1 MLEPIGK
8 HIRLVDERNR
18 RASNPPLL
26 GVSIEKMFM
35 PSVANTIGSNMA
47 NYKVVKKGQFA
58 CSLMQVRRDKKMP
71 VALLRD
77 YEEAI
82 VSPAYPVF
90 EIIDEDQLLPEY
102 LMMWM
107 LRPEFDREAC
117 FYAVGGVRGSLEWD
131 DLCNIRLPVPTIEK
145 QREIV
150 KEYKTVVNRI
160 RLNERLNEK
169 LEEAAQAIYKQ
180 WFVEFEFP
188 MTTGYAES
196 IGKPE
201 LAGQPYKS
209 SGGEMKYNEVLE
221 QDIPKE
227 WRDYA
232 LGELCRQ
239 VCVGFVGSCYESY
252 CDPESGVPMLRTT
265 DLTESGMSYRGLRY
279 VTPEFHARYKKSQL
293 HKADILVARHGSNG
307 MPVIFDRNFEANCL
321 NTIIVKPNED
331 RMGSKLLHEFLRS
344 AGAVGQI
351 RTSLGGSVQEVLNTK
366 KLLGLRLAYP
376 ETSDLNA
383 SIAHFLM
390 PLQSAMEVIRRELEG
405 LGSMRDLIMSRL
417 AVGTE

>member
-131 DLCNIRLPVPTIEK
+131 DLCNIRLPVPSIEK

-150 KEYKTVVNRI
+150 KEYQTVVDRM

-201 LAGQPYKS
+201 LAGQPYSS
-209 SGGEMKYNEVLE
+209 SGGELEYNEVLE
-221 QDIPKE
+221 QEIPKG
-227 WRDYA
+227 WDDGSVSA
-232 LGELCRQ
+232 LSKTVVCGKTPPTAEADNFGEDVSFITIPDMHGKVYVDRTARMLSRKGADTQ
-239 VCVGFVGSCYESY
+239 ANKTLPTNAVCVSCIASPGIVVLTSQPSQTNQQINSVICRTDVSCFFAYFTLLDLGRKIREWGIKGSVGANMNKSEFSSMAILNPPADAQAGFHRVVE
-252 CDPESGVPMLRTT
+252 PLFHKMLTT
-265 DLTESGMSYRGLRY
+265 QRQQHMTEDFKVLLN
-279 VTPEFHARYKKSQL
+279 ARM
-293 HKADILVARHGSNG
+293 AVAR
-307 MPVIFDRNFEANCL
+307 
-321 NTIIVKPNED
+321 
-331 RMGSKLLHEFLRS
+331 
-344 AGAVGQI
+344 
-351 RTSLGGSVQEVLNTK
+351 
-366 KLLGLRLAYP
+366 
-376 ETSDLNA
+376 
-383 SIAHFLM
+383 
-390 PLQSAMEVIRRELEG
+390 
-405 LGSMRDLIMSRL
+405 
-417 AVGTE
+417 

>member
-8 HIRLVDERNR
+8 HIRLVDERNG

-26 GVSIEKMFM
+26 GVSIEKVFM

-47 NYKVVKKGQFA
+47 NYKVVRRGQFA

-77 YEEAI
+77 HEEAI

-131 DLCNIRLPVPTIEK
+131 DLCSMQLPVPSIEK

-150 KEYKTVVNRI
+150 KEYQTVVDRI

-169 LEEAAQAIYKQ
+169 LEDAAQAIYKQ

-188 MTTGYAES
+188 MTVEYAES

-209 SGGEMKYNEVLE
+209 SSGEMEYNEALE
-221 QDIPKE
+221 QEIPAIWTGCCVEDFCIEMKSGGTPHRGTTE
-227 WRDYA
+227 YWNTKDVPW
-232 LGELCRQ
+232 LKTGE
-239 VCVGFVGSCYESY
+239 VCNRAVVEADEYISQE
-252 CDPESGVPMLRTT
+252 
-265 DLTESGMSYRGLRY
+265 GMENSS
-279 VTPEFHARYKKSQL
+279 A
-293 HKADILVARHGSNG
+293 
-307 MPVIFDRNFEANCL
+307 
-321 NTIIVKPNED
+321 
-331 RMGSKLLHEFLRS
+331 KLLPVNTVLMAMYGDGKTKGQVGYLRFESTTNQACCAMICGDESRS
-344 AGAVGQI
+344 AFLFYHLPFNRDENVSCAIGGAQENLSKALISALPLVCPDRHTMGAHPFVYFMKRSEGHI
-351 RTSLGGSVQEVLNTK
+351 RETLLLERLGG
-366 KLLGLRLAYP
+366 LLLSRM
-376 ETSDLNA
+376 
-383 SIAHFLM
+383 AH
-390 PLQSAMEVIRRELEG
+390 QDA
-405 LGSMRDLIMSRL
+405 
-417 AVGTE
+417 A

>member
-26 GVSIEKMFM
+26 GVSIEKVFM

-47 NYKVVKKGQFA
+47 NYKVVRKGQFA

-90 EIIDEDQLLPEY
+90 EIIDEDQLLPAY

-117 FYAVGGVRGSLEWD
+117 FYAVGGVRGSLEWV
-131 DLCNIRLPVPTIEK
+131 DLCNMRLPVPSIEK

-150 KEYKTVVNRI
+150 KEYQTVVDRI

-188 MTTGYAES
+188 MTAEYAES

-201 LAGQPYKS
+201 LEGQPYKS
-209 SGGEMKYNEVLE
+209 SGGEMEYNEVLE
-221 QDIPKE
+221 QAIPKGWYVE
-227 WRDYA
+227 K
-232 LGELCRQ
+232 LGEILESHSRTHDFEQ
-239 VCVGFVGSCYESY
+239 DELIFFNTSDIYDGSFLHKDYRRVGSM
-252 CDPESGVPMLRTT
+252 PGQ
-265 DLTESGMSYRGLRY
+265 
-279 VTPEFHARYKKSQL
+279 AKKSIRRG
-293 HKADILVARHGSNG
+293 DILFSEIRPKNKRYAVVRIDSDDYVVSTKLMVLRRLNG
-307 MPVIFDRNFEANCL
+307 AHSILRLYHYLTSEAFIQQLQQAAEGRSGTFPQITFENDIERKPFVSGDDSTEGCWQTALDACL
-321 NTIIVKPNED
+321 
-331 RMGSKLLHEFLRS
+331 
-344 AGAVGQI
+344 GQI
-351 RTSLGGSVQEVLNTK
+351 FARKDEAQRLTAVAE
-366 KLLGLRLAYP
+366 LL
-376 ETSDLNA
+376 
-383 SIAHFLM
+383 
-390 PLQSAMEVIRRELEG
+390 LERVAT
-405 LGSMRDLIMSRL
+405 L
-417 AVGTE
+417 

>member
-169 LEEAAQAIYKQ
+169 LEETAQAIYKQ

-188 MTTGYAES
+188 MANEYAES

-209 SGGEMKYNEVLE
+209 SGGEMVYNEVLE
-221 QDIPKE
+221 QEIPKGWTNGTVHDLGAVVGGATPSTEEPKYWADEGISWISPKDLSRTGYKFIEHGKKHITVEGFKASSTVMLPPGSVLFSSRAPIGLLAINVEEVCTNQGFKSVIPKTEYGSAYVYFYLQNDTQNICNQVSGSTFDEISGKALKEHVCIIPRSSVCSEFSCVCKGLFQSQRDLE
-227 WRDYA
+227 WEHR
-232 LGELCRQ
+232 LNN
-239 VCVGFVGSCYESY
+239 
-252 CDPESGVPMLRTT
+252 
-265 DLTESGMSYRGLRY
+265 
-279 VTPEFHARYKKSQL
+279 QL
-293 HKADILVARHGSNG
+293 LA
-307 MPVIFDRNFEANCL
+307 
-321 NTIIVKPNED
+321 
-331 RMGSKLLHEFLRS
+331 LLHSSLATDR
-344 AGAVGQI
+344 AV
-351 RTSLGGSVQEVLNTK
+351 
-366 KLLGLRLAYP
+366 
-376 ETSDLNA
+376 
-383 SIAHFLM
+383 
-390 PLQSAMEVIRRELEG
+390 
-405 LGSMRDLIMSRL
+405 
-417 AVGTE
+417 